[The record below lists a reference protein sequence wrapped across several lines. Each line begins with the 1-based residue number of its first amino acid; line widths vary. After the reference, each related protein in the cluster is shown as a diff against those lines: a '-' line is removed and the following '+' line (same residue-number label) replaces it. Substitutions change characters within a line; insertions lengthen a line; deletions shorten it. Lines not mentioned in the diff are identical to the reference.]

1 MQVQV
6 VVVFLVYSQVAEQ
19 LLLLSLQVVA
29 VAHHGESILIPLVA
43 AAVVL
48 EAVAR
53 EQMPL
58 LQDVPGHCLPV
69 ELRQLALH
77 NAR

>member
-19 LLLLSLQVVA
+19 LLLLSLQVAA
-29 VAHHGESILIPLVA
+29 VAHHGESILIPLVV

-53 EQMPL
+53 EQML
-58 LQDVPGHCLPV
+58 LLRDVPGHCLAAV
-69 ELRQLALH
+69 LLQLAQH